1 MAESGDTQTSG
12 SVLASDSAE
21 PRRDTFG
28 GDKLRPNLGQVKK
41 ITRISVAK
49 WGNFRPTVYI
59 VHRQTKNDSY
69 VQHGDTTTTIMTK
82 TTETYRGEK
91 H

>member
-1 MAESGDTQTSG
+1 
-12 SVLASDSAE
+12 
-21 PRRDTFG
+21 RRDTFG

-59 VHRQTKNDSY
+59 VHRQTKNRLRSHSDFLTFLSLDSNDISDVRIY
-69 VQHGDTTTTIMTK
+69 FYRIAESLLSGK
-82 TTETYRGEK
+82 TVGMKTQKY
-91 H
+91 